1 MSASSMS
8 KFMTQV
14 KVTMAPFSPTSK
26 ASKIFLSRIVTNDSL
41 AANPT
46 LKIVTSS
53 HADINKAPTL
63 SVTYKDGKTL
73 ELQTGDM
80 KVNDVLRQVGKHARK
95 LQEKEDA
102 SSIGIP
108 SSMIGSAPAIPKIH
122 PVFATQPTLPS
133 VADESE
139 IDVTY
144 KDGAFS
150 IDAAILQSVQGQHQ
164 QSFPSSP
171 GEHQAPLQQPPAH
184 GWTVRALYDFDGQP
198 EFSELSFSAGDVL
211 TVVKVGLAEGWSLA
225 EKDGVKGLVPEAGH
239 AHQSSTTS
247 AYSGYSSTTIQGGNN
262 TNPRNSVFG
271 KRQLN
276 RFSWFVTTGVEEFLL
291 TGGAST
297 VSVHGPNTGT
307 KGSLLGP
314 RQPPQ
319 ISSELSNQQ
328 DSTTYDQFER
338 SPPNSGSSIRQ
349 QRGGQ
354 ISGDKISEDSD
365 EDEEVTE
372 SDKHYIQSGP
382 SWQEKAPLFQVRVHD
397 PETRRKMVGM
407 QEYTLFQFTQGVSV
421 TVERRY
427 SQFEWLYERLL
438 NKFGALILPP
448 LPEKQYTGRFSEE
461 FIERRRRAL
470 ERFLNRLV
478 RHPVIR
484 YSDLLT
490 HFLSCSEDSDW
501 KRAERKFDGDRIVG
515 TSFFQHVYHPEF
527 NVNEDGDI
535 DIVERFDAHCKGSE
549 KLMPFLSDATTAYKE
564 GISALQTTAE
574 TMQYMADVHQT
585 HIAEGCLPW
594 QETIKEHANPSSTY
608 APLVDMHTGTHKKL
622 VEVFEKEQT
631 MEEIDSETVK
641 SRCDTVFNIT
651 LAEMDR
657 AHDERVQDFQKSTKD
672 FLDSQIAYHEK
683 MLAHLK
689 QARAVFDQPYYDN
702 LSNSPRF
709 RSKYERDLE
718 DARYQT
724 QKPSRP
730 VSAASVASVS
740 NMVGGVVDG
749 VGFMNG
755 LLKTKTRT
763 SAGRSIMGFW
773 S

>member
-1 MSASSMS
+1 
-8 KFMTQV
+8 
-14 KVTMAPFSPTSK
+14 
-26 ASKIFLSRIVTNDSL
+26 
-41 AANPT
+41 
-46 LKIVTSS
+46 
-53 HADINKAPTL
+53 
-63 SVTYKDGKTL
+63 
-73 ELQTGDM
+73 
-80 KVNDVLRQVGKHARK
+80 
-95 LQEKEDA
+95 
-102 SSIGIP
+102 
-108 SSMIGSAPAIPKIH
+108 MIGSAPAIPKIH
-122 PVFATQPTLPS
+122 PVFATQSTLSS
-133 VADESE
+133 VADEADV
-139 IDVTY
+139 DVTY
-144 KDGAFS
+144 KEGAFS
-150 IDAAILQSVQGQHQ
+150 IDAAIPQSGTGQHHQ
-164 QSFPSSP
+164 QFPGSH
-171 GEHQAPLQQPPAH
+171 GEYQAPLQQPPAH
-184 GWTVRALYDFDGQP
+184 GWTVRALYDFEGQP

-211 TVVKVGLAEGWSLA
+211 KVVKVGLAEGWSLA
-225 EKDGVKGLVPEAGH
+225 EKDGVKGLVPEAYITYIHDFSASPGDISGH
-239 AHQSSTTS
+239 AHQVSTTS
-247 AYSGYSSTTIQGGNN
+247 AYSGYSSTTIQGGNS

-291 TGGAST
+291 TGGASAG
-297 VSVHGPNTGT
+297 SIHGQNAGT
-307 KGSLLGP
+307 KGGFLGHG
-314 RQPPQ
+314 QPSQ
-319 ISSELSNQQ
+319 SISELTNQQ
-328 DSTTYDQFER
+328 ASTAYGQFER
-338 SPPNSGSSIRQ
+338 SPPNSGGSNRHQ
-349 QRGGQ
+349 QGGRG
-354 ISGDKISEDSD
+354 SGDKILEESD

-407 QEYTLFQFTQGVSV
+407 QEYTLFQVTSTFSQGVSV

-427 SQFEWLYERLL
+427 SQFEWLHERLL

-484 YSDLLT
+484 YCDLMT
-490 HFLSCSEDSDW
+490 HFLSCSEDS
-501 KRAERKFDGDRIVG
+501 E
-515 TSFFQHVYHPEF
+515 
-527 NVNEDGDI
+527 DI
-535 DIVERFDAHCKGSE
+535 DVVERFNAHCKGSE

-564 GISALQTTAE
+564 GVSDSQFRYKRLGLALLNLVSTTKDGSENQTLNDDLAWCWREKCVDCLRLTKALQTTAE
-574 TMQYMADVHQT
+574 TMQQMADVHQT
-585 HIAEGCLPW
+585 HIADGCLPW

-657 AHDERVQDFQKSTKD
+657 AHDERVQDFQRSTRD
-672 FLDSQIAYHEK
+672 FLDSQVAYHEK

-689 QARAVFDQPYYDN
+689 QARAVFDQPYYEN

-709 RSKYERDLE
+709 RSKYEKDVE

-755 LLKTKTRT
+755 LLKTKSRT

>member
-1 MSASSMS
+1 
-8 KFMTQV
+8 
-14 KVTMAPFSPTSK
+14 
-26 ASKIFLSRIVTNDSL
+26 
-41 AANPT
+41 
-46 LKIVTSS
+46 
-53 HADINKAPTL
+53 
-63 SVTYKDGKTL
+63 
-73 ELQTGDM
+73 
-80 KVNDVLRQVGKHARK
+80 
-95 LQEKEDA
+95 
-102 SSIGIP
+102 
-108 SSMIGSAPAIPKIH
+108 MIGSAPAIPKIH
-122 PVFATQPTLPS
+122 PVFATQSTLSS
-133 VADESE
+133 VADEDDV
-139 IDVTY
+139 DVTY
-144 KDGAFS
+144 KEGAFS
-150 IDAAILQSVQGQHQ
+150 IDAAIPQPGTGQHHQ
-164 QSFPSSP
+164 QFPGSHS
-171 GEHQAPLQQPPAH
+171 EHQVPLQQPPAH

-198 EFSELSFSAGDVL
+198 EFSEISFSAGDVL

-225 EKDGVKGLVPEAGH
+225 EKDGVKGLIPEAYVTYIHDFSASPGDISGH
-239 AHQSSTTS
+239 THQASTTS
-247 AYSGYSSTTIQGGNN
+247 AYSGYSSTTIQGGNS

-297 VSVHGPNTGT
+297 GSIHGQNAGT
-307 KGSLLGP
+307 KGGLLGHG
-314 RQPPQ
+314 QPSQ
-319 ISSELSNQQ
+319 SCSELSNQH
-328 DSTTYDQFER
+328 DGTAYGQFER
-338 SPPNSGSSIRQ
+338 SPPNSGGSIRQ
-349 QRGGQ
+349 QQGGRG
-354 ISGDKISEDSD
+354 GDKILEESD

-407 QEYTLFQFTQGVSV
+407 QEYTLFQVTSTFSQGVSV

-427 SQFEWLYERLL
+427 SQFEWLHERLL

-490 HFLSCSEDSDW
+490 HFLSCSEDGDW

-515 TSFFQHVYHPEF
+515 ISFFQHVYHPEF

-535 DIVERFDAHCKGSE
+535 DVVERFNAHCKGSE
-549 KLMPFLSDATTAYKE
+549 KLMSFLSDATTAYKE
-564 GISALQTTAE
+564 GVSDSQFRYKRLGLALLNLISTTKDGLENQTLNDDLAWCWRENCTDCLRLTKALQTTAE
-574 TMQYMADVHQT
+574 TMQQMADVHQT
-585 HIAEGCLPW
+585 HIADGCPPW
-594 QETIKEHANPSSTY
+594 QETIKEHATPSSTY

-657 AHDERVQDFQKSTKD
+657 AHDERVQDFQRSTRD
-672 FLDSQIAYHEK
+672 FLDSQVAYHEK

-689 QARAVFDQPYYDN
+689 QARAVFDQPYYEN
-702 LSNSPRF
+702 LSSSPRF
-709 RSKYERDLE
+709 RSKYEKDIE
-718 DARYQT
+718 DARHQT

>member
-1 MSASSMS
+1 
-8 KFMTQV
+8 
-14 KVTMAPFSPTSK
+14 
-26 ASKIFLSRIVTNDSL
+26 
-41 AANPT
+41 
-46 LKIVTSS
+46 
-53 HADINKAPTL
+53 
-63 SVTYKDGKTL
+63 
-73 ELQTGDM
+73 
-80 KVNDVLRQVGKHARK
+80 
-95 LQEKEDA
+95 
-102 SSIGIP
+102 
-108 SSMIGSAPAIPKIH
+108 MIGSAPAIPKIH
-122 PVFATQPTLPS
+122 PVFATQPTLSS
-133 VADESE
+133 VADEGE
-139 IDVTY
+139 VDVTY
-144 KDGAFS
+144 KEGAFS
-150 IDAAILQSVQGQHQ
+150 IDAAIPQPGTNQHHQ
-164 QSFPSSP
+164 QFSCSP
-171 GEHQAPLQQPPAH
+171 DEHQAPLQQPPAH
-184 GWTVRALYDFDGQP
+184 GWTVRALYDFEGQP

-225 EKDGVKGLVPEAGH
+225 EKDGVKGLVPEAYITYVHDFSASPGDISGH
-239 AHQSSTTS
+239 AQQTSTTS

-291 TGGAST
+291 TGGAPTGSI
-297 VSVHGPNTGT
+297 HGQNAST
-307 KGSLLGP
+307 KGVLLG
-314 RQPPQ
+314 RGQPPLS
-319 ISSELSNQQ
+319 SSELNNHHGG
-328 DSTTYDQFER
+328 TAYGQFEK
-338 SPPNSGSSIRQ
+338 SPINSGGSIRQ
-349 QRGGQ
+349 QVRRS
-354 ISGDKISEDSD
+354 SGDKILEESD

-407 QEYTLFQFTQGVSV
+407 QEYTLFQVTSTFTQGVSV

-490 HFLSCSEDSDW
+490 HFLSCSADGDW

-515 TSFFQHVYHPEF
+515 ISFFQHVYHPEF

-535 DIVERFDAHCKGSE
+535 DVVERFNAHCKGSE
-549 KLMPFLSDATTAYKE
+549 KLMPFLSDAAVAYKE
-564 GISALQTTAE
+564 GVSDSQFRYKRLGLALLNLISTTKDGLENQTLNDDLAWCWRENCTDCLRLTKALQSTAE
-574 TMQYMADVHQT
+574 TMQQMADVHQT
-585 HIAEGCLPW
+585 HIEEGCLPW

-622 VEVFEKEQT
+622 VEVFEKEQI

-651 LAEMDR
+651 MAEMDR
-657 AHDERVQDFQKSTKD
+657 AHDERVQDFQKSTGD

-689 QARAVFDQPYYDN
+689 QARAVFDQPYYEN
-702 LSNSPRF
+702 LSSSPRF

>member
-1 MSASSMS
+1 M
-8 KFMTQV
+8 
-14 KVTMAPFSPTSK
+14 
-26 ASKIFLSRIVTNDSL
+26 LS
-41 AANPT
+41 
-46 LKIVTSS
+46 
-53 HADINKAPTL
+53 
-63 SVTYKDGKTL
+63 
-73 ELQTGDM
+73 
-80 KVNDVLRQVGKHARK
+80 
-95 LQEKEDA
+95 
-102 SSIGIP
+102 
-108 SSMIGSAPAIPKIH
+108 SAPAIPKIH
-122 PVFATQPTLPS
+122 PVFATQPQTLS
-133 VADESE
+133 TLAEGDL
-139 IDVTY
+139 DVEY

-150 IDAAILQSVQGQHQ
+150 IDPAISQQQPQQHQ
-164 QSFPSSP
+164 HKPGQQPSSGQQTP
-171 GEHQAPLQQPPAH
+171 QQPPAH
-184 GWTVRALYDFDGQP
+184 GWTVRALYDFEGQH
-198 EFSELSFSAGDVL
+198 EFSELSFAAGDVL

-225 EKDGVKGLVPEAGH
+225 EKDGVRGLVPEAYITYIHDFSISPDSHGGH
-239 AHQSSTTS
+239 TQQTSTTS
-247 AYSGYSSTTIQGGNN
+247 AYSSYSTATATAS

-291 TGGAST
+291 TGGAPSNKESNAAKHDQGLST
-297 VSVHGPNTGT
+297 
-307 KGSLLGP
+307 
-314 RQPPQ
+314 
-319 ISSELSNQQ
+319 
-328 DSTTYDQFER
+328 DSTTHRLSSANDLYEK
-338 SPPNSGSSIRQ
+338 SPPNSGNSLRRQ
-349 QRGGQ
+349 QHPLGLVSSVRSH
-354 ISGDKISEDSD
+354 SGEKILEDSED
-365 EDEEVTE
+365 EDEVTE

-382 SWQEKAPLFQVRVHD
+382 SWQEKAPLFKVRVHD

-407 QEYTLFQFTQGVSV
+407 QEYTLFQVTSTFTQGVSV

-427 SQFEWLYERLL
+427 SQFEWLYERLA

-448 LPEKQYTGRFSEE
+448 LPEKQYAGRFSEE

-478 RHPVIR
+478 RHPVLR

-490 HFLSCSEDSDW
+490 HFLSCSDDGDW
-501 KRAERKFDGDRIVG
+501 KRAEKKFDNDRITG
-515 TSFFQHVYHPEF
+515 TAFFQHVYHPEF

-535 DIVERFDAHCKGSE
+535 DLVERFDAHCKGSE
-549 KLMPFLSDATTAYKE
+549 RLMPFLTDATMAYKE
-564 GISALQTTAE
+564 GISGGYKRFGLALLNLISTTKDGLENQTLNDQLAWCWRENCADCIRLTKAMQTTAE
-574 TMQYMADVHQT
+574 TMQLMADVHQS
-585 HIAEGCLPW
+585 HITDGCQPW
-594 QETIKEHANPSSTY
+594 QDTIRDNATPSSTY

-657 AHDERVQDFQKSTKD
+657 AHDERVQDFQKGTKE

-689 QARAVFDQPYYDN
+689 QARTVFEEPNYKK
-702 LSNSPRF
+702 LSDTPRF
-709 RSKYERDLE
+709 RSKYEKDLE
-718 DARYQT
+718 DQRYQS

-755 LLKTKTRT
+755 LLKTKTRS
-763 SAGRSIMGFW
+763 SAGRSLMGFW